1 MIPPYLQVT
10 GLRLTRTPTSLY
22 RKREQ
27 RNRET
32 GEKTLCEDTF
42 CARAHPGAE
51 KDKKRPGGAG
61 ALAPA
66 GRRAA
71 RDYIFSGAVI
81 FSMVRPP
88 AMVFFAATQRASRAC
103 CSASGSPLTRQAV

>member
-1 MIPPYLQVT
+1 MAADKKQQRGVFA
-10 GLRLTRTPTSLY
+10 GVALRE
-22 RKREQ
+22 RE
-27 RNRET
+27 
-32 GEKTLCEDTF
+32 
-42 CARAHPGAE
+42 
-51 KDKKRPGGAG
+51 KKRPGGAG

-71 RDYIFSGAVI
+71 RDFKTGHIFSGTVI

-88 AMVFFAATQRASRAC
+88 AMVFLAATQRASRAC